1 MHFGGYEVGKVHT
14 QRLVITNTSR
24 VSRRIHVVLPSTP
37 FFRAECSRR
46 GLVAP
51 GMSERVDVEFCPTE
65 HRYYYDC
72 VRVHAEDDN
81 LLVPLH
87 AYPVMNET
95 VFPSVI
101 DFGLRAVGERHVKR
115 VPLRCKVPIAFEFQ
129 TSLNATSG
137 PFTVEPARGVV
148 PANGEV
154 MVTVRFAPTTLQTTV
169 AEVVVDVSQFGSE
182 PKTCRVRGTGFP
194 SVARDD
200 AIAAM
205 HASGGGGD
213 VRDVGRLVDG
223 TVNGGAAPGSAPFRG
238 ARGAA
243 GPRSA
248 RSRAATA
255 KTLAATF
262 HRDGVEGGVGGTNA
276 RVMKGAGALGGGAG
290 GGDAFTEYV
299 RSAGRRATRAELTA
313 TFALR
318 ASGRSDADADAMVR
332 AGMDAWELETAER
345 EETAR
350 GGGVGGGGGGLPGGG
365 GGLPGGGGGLS
376 GGGVSLSGG
385 GRPGG
390 GAKPPGRAPPPG
402 SGPGPRGRRVRVAAT
417 TKTKMG
423 DGSRRPRSAESTDSG
438 RSDSEDSVDGVRVPR
453 RLRGAADV
461 AYVLGQRRGKLR
473 AKDLRR
479 AIAAKDATRVASE
492 TASRSVAAAADAI
505 DAIGR
510 EVRRKRL
517 AKALRGETLSAEE
530 RGGGAFAAIRD
541 AVRSAAE
548 AAADAASDPS
558 ARSENRAMAAVDDP
572 TLEPEVRELIFER
585 EFQRVARYEKTKAWT
600 NCVAVGEEPTGE
612 GERAAV
618 ARRRAARDDVVNA
631 IETAAAVAR
640 LAEGRRLAPG
650 ASYVVETEEAADRRA
665 ESGAVTSAEDGSAED
680 GSGEDRPTFNV
691 NAADT
696 WETRR
701 EALDR
706 FVQAGRRVV
715 LRNRAERRLRGIRT
729 LMAAVGDKS
738 RASAYVARD
747 LMGAASGAASES
759 ESFGGSRSNDA
770 EVREPA
776 RMTPTRVRDFAFPAL
791 RESRF
796 RAREPVDLAGSEI
809 REWDDPRPMP
819 LRVPPAWRSTGHA
832 FDDGAA
838 KPPALDGDGYP
849 PKSDAF
855 AAAAA
860 AGAEEESSAS
870 APRPRG
876 VPDPRADGALPSA
889 PRANSAPPR
898 PIPDPSSVPS
908 SSGTRLVCFA
918 PPRDVRR
925 AVRAATYGFDDSLAL
940 EPVGYG
946 AVAAL
951 ANVETLTDTW
961 KPRRE
966 AWSLGGAGAGAVP
979 ELMSGPDAEDLLED
993 EDGEGFGGTGAPV
1006 PPPAVVPTDEQIRA
1020 EFGVP
1025 GGGQRADERGDSAET
1040 NERNVAEAALDER
1053 NRERRV
1059 ALARRLAARA
1069 DALNARVSDPKLR
1082 WEM

>member
-1 MHFGGYEVGKVHT
+1 M
-14 QRLVITNTSR
+14 R
-24 VSRRIHVVLPSTP
+24 VT
-37 FFRAECSRR
+37 
-46 GLVAP
+46 
-51 GMSERVDVEFCPTE
+51 
-65 HRYYYDC
+65 
-72 VRVHAEDDN
+72 
-81 LLVPLH
+81 
-87 AYPVMNET
+87 
-95 VFPSVI
+95 
-101 DFGLRAVGERHVKR
+101 
-115 VPLRCKVPIAFEFQ
+115 
-129 TSLNATSG
+129 
-137 PFTVEPARGVV
+137 
-148 PANGEV
+148 
-154 MVTVRFAPTTLQTTV
+154 
-169 AEVVVDVSQFGSE
+169 
-182 PKTCRVRGTGFP
+182 
-194 SVARDD
+194 
-200 AIAAM
+200 
-205 HASGGGGD
+205 
-213 VRDVGRLVDG
+213 
-223 TVNGGAAPGSAPFRG
+223 
-238 ARGAA
+238 
-243 GPRSA
+243 
-248 RSRAATA
+248 
-255 KTLAATF
+255 
-262 HRDGVEGGVGGTNA
+262 
-276 RVMKGAGALGGGAG
+276 
-290 GGDAFTEYV
+290 
-299 RSAGRRATRAELTA
+299 
-313 TFALR
+313 
-318 ASGRSDADADAMVR
+318 
-332 AGMDAWELETAER
+332 
-345 EETAR
+345 
-350 GGGVGGGGGGLPGGG
+350 
-365 GGLPGGGGGLS
+365 
-376 GGGVSLSGG
+376 
-385 GRPGG
+385 
-390 GAKPPGRAPPPG
+390 
-402 SGPGPRGRRVRVAAT
+402 AT

-423 DGSRRPRSAESTDSG
+423 DGSRPPRSAESTDSG
-438 RSDSEDSVDGVRVPR
+438 SSDSEDSVDGVHVPR

-479 AIAAKDATRVASE
+479 AVAAKDATRVASE
-492 TASRSVAAAADAI
+492 TASRSVAAAADAV

-585 EFQRVARYEKTKAWT
+585 EFERVARYEKTKAWT
-600 NCVAVGEEPTGE
+600 NCVAVGGEPTGE

-631 IETAAAVAR
+631 IETAAAIAR
-640 LAEGRRLAPG
+640 LAEGKRLAAG

-665 ESGAVTSAEDGSAED
+665 ESGAETSPEGRSAEDGSAED
-680 GSGEDRPTFNV
+680 RSAEGRSAEDRPTFNV

-706 FVQAGRRVV
+706 FVQAGRRVI

-747 LMGAASGAASES
+747 LMGAASGADGV
-759 ESFGGSRSNDA
+759 GGSRSNDA

-776 RMTPTRVRDFAFPAL
+776 RMTPTRVCDFAFPTL

-819 LRVPPAWRSTGHA
+819 LRVPPAWRLTGHA

-860 AGAEEESSAS
+860 SGAEEEWSAS
-870 APRPRG
+870 EPRPRG

-889 PRANSAPPR
+889 PRANSAPLR

-918 PPRDVRR
+918 PRRLARGGDVDG
-925 AVRAATYGFDDSLAL
+925 AVRPATYGFDDSLTL

-951 ANVETLTDTW
+951 AKVETLTDTW

-966 AWSLGGAGAGAVP
+966 AWSLGSDGAGAAP
-979 ELMSGPDAEDLLED
+979 ELMSGPDPEDLLED

-1040 NERNVAEAALDER
+1040 VRNGRNVAEAALDER